1 MFGLRCN
8 MLPSRWKFIQS
19 LQEDLLKTS
28 RYVEFSQQNSGTYS
42 VEFDRIIL
50 AAGSEINSTFENL
63 ARHKNITVNGNLDII
78 KAGMVLLPSMS
89 SISSVEVE
97 LLNSDFLVFKPW
109 DGWSSSSS
117 PDWWSKVYNKLKHQR
132 SKSYAEATLGNAVIS
147 TAALVVLS
155 LYSHRLLTGACAQI
169 DAFLGPHLFS
179 ITDGVPKQ
187 YGYCGGGVFWG
198 YEIGSP

>member
-1 MFGLRCN
+1 MFGFRCN

-19 LQEDLLKTS
+19 LQEDLLKAS
-28 RYVEFSQQNSGTYS
+28 RYVEFSQRNSGTYS

-50 AAGSEINSTFENL
+50 AAGSEINSIFESL
-63 ARHKNITVNGNLDII
+63 VRHQAIIINGNLDII
-78 KAGMVLLPSMS
+78 KAGSVLLPLMP
-89 SISSVEVE
+89 SISNVEVE

-109 DGWSSSSS
+109 DGWSSGSS
-117 PDWWSKVYNKLKHQR
+117 PDWWRKVYNKLKHDRAQ
-132 SKSYAEATLGNAVIS
+132 SYSEATLVNAVTS

-155 LYSHRLLTGACAQI
+155 LYSHRLLTGDCAQI

-179 ITDGVPKQ
+179 ITDGVPKE
-187 YGYCGGGVFWG
+187 YGYGGGGVSWG